1 MRQPLGGPVA
11 LHRGLTVGF
20 AGFELLGFD
29 DGDQQAADT
38 AAL

>member
-1 MRQPLGGPVA
+1 MAP
-11 LHRGLTVGF
+11 HRGLTVGF

-29 DGDQQAADT
+29 DGDQQAADA

>member
-1 MRQPLGGPVA
+1 MA
-11 LHRGLTVGF
+11 LRRGLTVGF